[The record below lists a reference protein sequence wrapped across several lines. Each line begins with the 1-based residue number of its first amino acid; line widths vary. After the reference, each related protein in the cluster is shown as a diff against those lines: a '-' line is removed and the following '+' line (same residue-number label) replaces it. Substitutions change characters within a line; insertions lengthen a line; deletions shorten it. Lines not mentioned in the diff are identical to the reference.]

1 MVAMLGAAGR
11 YRIQIICANRT
22 TRFIPGT
29 SALVHNGRALR
40 RCQKQ
45 CLELSSPRLA
55 GSHLPCMLLPPLLA
69 EQEWQQH
76 WGLNEVGKE
85 KGVQWCDNIFDV
97 TALQEF
103 FVKEGL
109 CAAVTCPCWMLTRD
123 VEIPMGL
130 PWEAIKSMHS
140 RLFLL

>member
-1 MVAMLGAAGR
+1 M
-11 YRIQIICANRT
+11 
-22 TRFIPGT
+22 
-29 SALVHNGRALR
+29 
-40 RCQKQ
+40 
-45 CLELSSPRLA
+45 
-55 GSHLPCMLLPPLLA
+55 
-69 EQEWQQH
+69 
-76 WGLNEVGKE
+76 GKE

-140 RLFLL
+140 GLFLL